1 MLCVVDPS
9 LQTLPVALDDVSV
22 TLSPEQN
29 VNGPLALTVG
39 VVGFGFTTTVTD
51 SFADEHPLP
60 SVTPTVYVPDVVAVM
75 FCVVAPVLQV
85 FPVALDD
92 VNTTLPPVQKVKG
105 PLAETV
111 GVFGNGFTV
120 IVVDAVEE
128 VHPFP
133 SVTLTV

>member
-1 MLCVVDPS
+1 
-9 LQTLPVALDDVSV
+9 LPVALEDVSV

-51 SFADEHPLP
+51 PFAEEHPFP
-60 SVTPTVYVPDVVAVM
+60 SVIPTVYVPDVVAVI
-75 FCVVAPVLQV
+75 FCVVAPVLQL
-85 FPVALDD
+85 FPVVLDD
-92 VNTTLPPVQKVKG
+92 VNTTLPPVQKVNG

-111 GVFGNGFTV
+111 GVLGNGLTV
-120 IVVDAVEE
+120 IVVEAVEE
-128 VHPFP
+128 VQPFP